1 MPLPRPRAMLALHR
15 LGCVTAAGRPAC
27 IAVLCLARARPRIAA
42 QLHTS
47 ARCRSPATGSAGAI
61 KPPRFV
67 TTPIFYANAVPHIG
81 HLYSTVLA
89 DSLKR
94 VYELQGYPTVFSTG
108 TDEHGQKIQQ
118 AAEDSG
124 VEPGAF
130 CDGISAKFKTLF
142 DAANISYTDYIR
154 TTEQR
159 HKRAVT
165 FLWTELKNRG
175 NIYIGEHAGWYCV
188 SDETFYSQSQV
199 ESIIDPKT
207 KQPQMISK
215 ESRRPV
221 VWTTEENYM
230 FRLSGF
236 QDRLLSWL
244 AANPE
249 AIIPASQYRDVVS
262 TLRSPLPDL
271 SISRLAKRVSWGIPV
286 PDDAEHIIYVWLD
299 ALANYLT
306 VLGYPWTLNGLESN
320 LRAAWPAHVHVV
332 GKDIVKFHAIYW
344 PAFLMAVGLEPPK
357 RIVSHAHW
365 LMGHEKMSKSKGNVV
380 DPERLLETYGV
391 DAVRYFLMR
400 DGGISNDADFSERAI
415 SNRYKHDL
423 AGQLG
428 NLSLRCVAPRINPTM
443 IAPTRPSQSL
453 PYHSA
458 ELCLLNKLHALP
470 ALVAAQYDAVDF
482 ASALETVFDAIAEA
496 NRAWASAEPWKMDPA
511 DPRLR
516 TAVYLAMET
525 VRMAAVA
532 MLPVMPGKM
541 NEILDNLG
549 VEKDE
554 RSWENVGVGKRW
566 ADGPEGKRDVALKTD
581 VVPPFPNFKQKK

>member
-1 MPLPRPRAMLALHR
+1 MSLAPARALQLVHQI
-15 LGCVTAAGRPAC
+15 GCVTVAARTAHV
-27 IAVLCLARARPRIAA
+27 AATRCLLQALPSVAR
-42 QLHTS
+42 LHAS
-47 ARCRSPATGSAGAI
+47 ARCRSEATGSSAAL
-61 KPPRFV
+61 KSPRFV

-118 AAEDSG
+118 AAEDSA
-124 VEPGAF
+124 VEPGVF
-130 CDGISAKFKTLF
+130 CDGISAKFKALF
-142 DAANISYTDYIR
+142 EAANISYTDYVR
-154 TTEQR
+154 TTEPR
-159 HKRAVT
+159 HKRAVA

-175 NIYIGEHAGWYCV
+175 YIYKGEHAGWYCV

-207 KQPQMISK
+207 RQPQMISK

-236 QDRLLSWL
+236 QDKLLHWL
-244 AANPE
+244 EANPE
-249 AIIPASQYRDVVS
+249 AIIPASQYRDVRN

-286 PDDAEHIIYVWLD
+286 PEDPDHVIYVWLD

-306 VLGYPWTLNGLESN
+306 VLGYPWTPNNPEPN

-344 PAFLMAVGLEPPK
+344 PAFLMAAGLEPPK

-380 DPERLLETYGV
+380 DPERLLKTYGV

-400 DGGISNDADFSERAI
+400 DGGIANDADFSERAI
-415 SNRYKHDL
+415 SQRYKHDL

-443 IAPTRPSQSL
+443 TATTTPSQSS
-453 PYHSA
+453 PYHPA
-458 ELCLLNKLHALP
+458 ELALLTKLHALP
-470 ALVAAQYDAVDF
+470 AVVAAHYDAVDF
-482 ASALETVFDAIAEA
+482 ASALETVFDAVAEA
-496 NRAWASAEPWKMDPA
+496 NRAWVAAEPWKMGPT

-525 VRMAAVA
+525 VRIAAVA

-541 NEILDNLG
+541 NEMLDNLG
-549 VEKDE
+549 VQRDE
-554 RSWENVGVGKRW
+554 RSWANVGVGKRW
-566 ADGPEGKRDVALKTD
+566 AAGPEGKRDVALKAD